1 MIDFYDPNRAA
12 EHLDSTYDE
21 LMNGAQLLAEAFFI
35 EAKDEKDYKSK
46 RQAGSRV

>member
-21 LMNGAQLLAEAFFI
+21 LMNGAQLLADVGADGKLTHP
-35 EAKDEKDYKSK
+35 AD
-46 RQAGSRV
+46 